1 MASPYEPSR
10 IAEYF
15 DELGEGEWD
24 RLERD
29 SEAEVN
35 FAIHL
40 HYLRRYVQP
49 GWRVLEVGAGAG
61 RFTVELAR
69 LGCSVLATDISPVQL
84 DLNRK
89 MLDEAGLGDAVEDRL
104 LVDVVDMSPLDDDA
118 FDAVVC
124 YGGPLSYA
132 MDQSAAGLQECVRVA
147 KPGGPLLISVMSLWG
162 SVHKGLSF
170 VMAVPPEANEAI
182 VASGDITPDVLPG
195 HRHICHAFRGTE
207 FRDLLV
213 QAGLTIEAMSASTC
227 LCTAWGERLTDIR
240 ADEARWEELLQM
252 ELDACAEAG
261 CVEAGPHIIA
271 VVSKPVGK

>member
-29 SEAEVN
+29 PEAEVN

-40 HYLRRYVQP
+40 HYLRRFVEP

-69 LGCSVLATDISPVQL
+69 LGCSVLVTDISPIQL

-89 MLDEAGLGDAVEDRL
+89 MVDEAGLGDGVEDRL
-104 LVDVVDMSPLDDDA
+104 LVDVVDMSGLDDGT

-132 MDQSAAGLQECVRVA
+132 MDQSAVGLQECVRVT
-147 KPGGPLLISVMSLWG
+147 KPGGPLLISV
-162 SVHKGLSF
+162 
-170 VMAVPPEANEAI
+170 
-182 VASGDITPDVLPG
+182 T
-195 HRHICHAFRGTE
+195 RY
-207 FRDLLV
+207 
-213 QAGLTIEAMSASTC
+213 
-227 LCTAWGERLTDIR
+227 
-240 ADEARWEELLQM
+240 
-252 ELDACAEAG
+252 
-261 CVEAGPHIIA
+261 
-271 VVSKPVGK
+271 